1 MSARGVKGKR
11 RKRKTEPDNKAQS
24 ERFIKAAKE
33 LGADESGQAFERAMD
48 SLLRQKPAGMKRKKL
63 A

>member
-1 MSARGVKGKR
+1 MRGVKGKP
-11 RKRKTEPDNKAQS
+11 RKRKTEADNKAQS

-33 LGADESGQAFERAMD
+33 LGVDESGQAFERAMD
-48 SLLRQKPAGMKRKKL
+48 TLIPAKKRTRK